1 MMREQVLAQLS
12 ESVHLL
18 EMVENLL
25 IPPEGGGVNETVLMG
40 MRITLRN
47 VREGITESFAW
58 LAEEGLEDEMMRY
71 ETAQELSPVPP
82 SSVINEVDEGCQFET
97 SPLLA
102 PNPDDRAEL
111 VSKATDDTQAPNLFE
126 QNDGTQTSQEA
137 RAVLESILRPEENPA
152 KVLPQRRTIMSKLSL
167 GSAFKEI
174 SRGSAGGTFLSAT
187 SGSRAP
193 LKPLCAD
200 SPFILDAIERIVE

>member
-1 MMREQVLAQLS
+1 MREQVLAQLS

-25 IPPEGGGVNETVLMG
+25 ITPEGGAVNETVLRG

-58 LAEEGLEDEMMRY
+58 LAEEGLEDEMLRY
-71 ETAQELSPVPP
+71 ETFQQPSELAP
-82 SSVINEVDEGCQFET
+82 SSVINEVDEGGQFEN
-97 SPLLA
+97 SPSFVPA
-102 PNPDDRAEL
+102 AD
-111 VSKATDDTQAPNLFE
+111 SKVESVNTVTDDVQPPNLVE
-126 QNDGTQTSQEA
+126 QNHGTQTSQEA
-137 RAVLESILRPEENPA
+137 RAVLETILRPEENPA

-174 SRGSAGGTFLSAT
+174 SRGSAGGAFLSAT

-193 LKPLCAD
+193 LKPLCDD